1 MVADYFGIA
10 VAELAN
16 ISERRIE
23 QLVNPA
29 LSSGLPPFLSAKSG
43 LNSGFMI
50 AQVTA
55 AALVSENKVLAHPA
69 SVDSIPSSANRED
82 HVSMGTISARKA
94 RQIIEHVETVLAIEL
109 LCAAQALDLRAP
121 LVASPAIRA
130 VHKAIRQ
137 VVPPLGDDRI
147 LHNDITAVRDLL
159 HAGSIVEAAVVG
171 GMTDLE

>member
-1 MVADYFGIA
+1 
-10 VAELAN
+10 
-16 ISERRIE
+16 
-23 QLVNPA
+23 
-29 LSSGLPPFLSAKSG
+29 
-43 LNSGFMI
+43 
-50 AQVTA
+50 
-55 AALVSENKVLAHPA
+55 
-69 SVDSIPSSANRED
+69 
-82 HVSMGTISARKA
+82 MGTISARKA